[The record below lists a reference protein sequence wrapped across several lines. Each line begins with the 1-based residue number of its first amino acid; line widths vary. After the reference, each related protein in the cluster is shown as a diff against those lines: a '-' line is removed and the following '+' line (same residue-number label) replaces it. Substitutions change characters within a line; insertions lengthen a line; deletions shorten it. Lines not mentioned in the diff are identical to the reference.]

1 MKMLRTIF
9 SIFRRRFKLAM
20 DFHSWTIEYPF
31 VVRSL
36 PVKSHTTL
44 KNNFLEC
51 TGCLS
56 CESICPVQA
65 IQIDGYEYSPQ
76 MRRPQT
82 TSGVSFEREIEGFK
96 VDYSRCVFCGICVDV
111 CPTKSLTYT
120 RAFARPE
127 IQERSLAVDL
137 VHVPRSMRRGQ
148 NVEKS
153 HEG

>member
-1 MKMLRTIF
+1 MNTLKTILLVLRH
-9 SIFRRRFKLAM
+9 RFKQAM
-20 DFHSWTIEYPF
+20 DFRSWTVEYPF

-56 CESICPVQA
+56 CESVCPVQA
-65 IQIDGYEYSPQ
+65 IQITGYEYSPQ

-82 TSGVSFEREIEGFK
+82 TGGVPFEREIEAFK
-96 VDYSRCVFCGICVDV
+96 VDYSRCVFCGICVDT
-111 CPTKSLTYT
+111 CPTKSLSYS

-127 IQERSLAVDL
+127 VQERSLNVDL
-137 VHVPRSMRRGQ
+137 IHVPRSMRRGQ

>member
-1 MKMLRTIF
+1 MKTLRTIF
-9 SIFRRRFKLAM
+9 LVLRKRFRQAL
-20 DFHSWTIEYPF
+20 DFHSWTVEYPF

-56 CESICPVQA
+56 CEKTCPVHA
-65 IQIDGYEYSPQ
+65 IHIEGYEYSPQ

-82 TSGVSFEREIEGFK
+82 SGGVPFEREIEGFK
-96 VDYSRCVFCGICVDV
+96 VDYSRCIFCGICVDV

-120 RAFARPE
+120 RTFARPE
-127 IQERSLAVDL
+127 TQEKSLAVDL

-148 NVEKS
+148 NVERN
-153 HEG
+153 HES